1 MGKHKSDVQIVFV
14 STSFSFQSFLLTN
27 LKYFFLYLL
36 LFIFVVST
44 LSCSSA
50 VRKIEET
57 KLNVSPKVYKI
68 VSCEKN
74 QIRVLLSDHQNPVAF
89 KTNGTYKLISD
100 NEEVGKLKKGDELT
114 FKINGGG
121 VNTKFNHREIDGITF
136 LFQPID
142 SESVI
147 LFSGKKYKGDF
158 LVVYSDNN
166 KILVLNRL
174 SMEDYLLGVLHP
186 EMAVKSNQLER
197 LEALKA
203 FAVCARTFAEMKVG
217 KGNTYFDITDDVRD
231 QVFDGCGNYT
241 ELDQKAVNVTS
252 GEILK
257 FNERLAE
264 IFYHS
269 ACGGMLEDPANVF
282 SGKVDEYLSS
292 KKDGDE
298 KANCEISPTFSW
310 KESYTQAELIKL
322 LKEKNLLTK
331 KQKVVKDVAIS
342 DVFDTGRAKEIRI
355 SFENGDD
362 VILKAAEIRNFFTRK
377 ETKGILRSSLF
388 TVSKEVVKGDLK
400 KITLNGKGS
409 GHGVG
414 LCQWGAMNLSSS
426 GKNYNEILDFY
437 FHGCTIGKIE

>member
-89 KTNGTYKLISD
+89 KTNGVYKLISD

-136 LFQPID
+136 LFQPMD

-166 KILVLNRL
+166 KIFVLNRL

-186 EMAVKSNQLER
+186 EMAVKSNQPER

-241 ELDQKAVNVTS
+241 ELDQKAVNTTS

-257 FNERLAE
+257 FKERLAE

-342 DVFDTGRAKEIRI
+342 DVFDSGRAKEIRI
-355 SFENGDD
+355 SFDNGED
-362 VILKAAEIRNFFTRK
+362 VVLKATEIRNFFIRK
-377 ETKGILRSSLF
+377 DTKSILRSSLF